1 MKCFLILT
9 TIAAVAL
16 AAPIENNFV
25 HAELPTIFQF
35 FQKISKH
42 HEPAAANSLSKLNE
56 PDVLDWI
63 SNLFDPNQN
72 QQPAEVLIPNR
83 FVFEMIQNLKTSL
96 KEIQSDVYKIIENHR
111 V

>member
-1 MKCFLILT
+1 
-9 TIAAVAL
+9 
-16 AAPIENNFV
+16 
-25 HAELPTIFQF
+25 
-35 FQKISKH
+35 
-42 HEPAAANSLSKLNE
+42 
-56 PDVLDWI
+56 LDWI